1 MNISDVNHLVQSIA
15 FAGLTLISDNLFEI
29 IGATGVIIN
38 IIFVIKSYYDKK
50 ATRMLQ
56 NKLLR
61 EKLKK
66 ETELSSSES

>member
-1 MNISDVNHLVQSIA
+1 MSISEVNHFSQMIA
-15 FAGLTLISDNLFEI
+15 FASLTWISDNFFEFV
-29 IGATGVIIN
+29 GMVGVIIN

-61 EKLKK
+61 EKLKN
-66 ETELSSSES
+66 EEALSSSED

>member
-38 IIFVIKSYYDKK
+38 IIFVIKSYHDKK
-50 ATRMLQ
+50 ATRILQ

-61 EKLKK
+61 EKLKN
-66 ETELSSSES
+66 EEALSSSEN

>member
-66 ETELSSSES
+66 ETELSSNES

>member
-50 ATRMLQ
+50 ATRILQ

-61 EKLKK
+61 EKLKN
-66 ETELSSSES
+66 EEALSNREN

>member
-1 MNISDVNHLVQSIA
+1 MIA
-15 FAGLTLISDNLFEI
+15 FASLTWISDNFFEFV
-29 IGATGVIIN
+29 GMVGVIIN

-61 EKLKK
+61 EKLKN
-66 ETELSSSES
+66 EEALSSSED

>member
-50 ATRMLQ
+50 ATRILQ

-61 EKLKK
+61 EKLKN
-66 ETELSSSES
+66 EEALSSSEN

>member
-1 MNISDVNHLVQSIA
+1 VNISDVNHLVQSIA

-50 ATRMLQ
+50 ATRILQ

-61 EKLKK
+61 EKLKN
-66 ETELSSSES
+66 EEALSSSEN

>member
-50 ATRMLQ
+50 ATRILQ

-61 EKLKK
+61 EKLKN
-66 ETELSSSES
+66 EEALSSNEN